1 MHEWIF
7 RAAAVAIAIL
17 AYAVSIWLFV
27 VVCIA
32 LTGWYGWHRYTH
44 GYVPGA
50 DPDHLQQSARG
61 DLNGSLIAALIVG
74 VPCVIIPVGLF
85 AAGLGY
91 PVVFV
96 ALGVAALAAG
106 VFFLRRR

>member
-27 VVCIA
+27 AVCIA
-32 LTGWYGWHRYTH
+32 LAGWYGWHRYAH
-44 GYVPGA
+44 GHVPGA
-50 DPDHLQQSARG
+50 DRDHLQQTARG
-61 DLNGSLIAALIVG
+61 DLTASLIAALAAGAPCIV
-74 VPCVIIPVGLF
+74 IPVGLF

-96 ALGVAALAAG
+96 ALGIAAIAGG
-106 VFFLRRR
+106 VFFLRRK

>member
-17 AYAVSIWLFV
+17 AYAVNVWLFV
-27 VVCIA
+27 AACLI

-50 DPDHLQQSARG
+50 DPDHLQQTTRG
-61 DLNGSLIAALIVG
+61 DLNASLIAAALTG
-74 VPCVIIPVGLF
+74 LPCVIIPIGLF

-96 ALGVAALAAG
+96 ALGIAAIAGG
-106 VFFLRRR
+106 VFFWRRR